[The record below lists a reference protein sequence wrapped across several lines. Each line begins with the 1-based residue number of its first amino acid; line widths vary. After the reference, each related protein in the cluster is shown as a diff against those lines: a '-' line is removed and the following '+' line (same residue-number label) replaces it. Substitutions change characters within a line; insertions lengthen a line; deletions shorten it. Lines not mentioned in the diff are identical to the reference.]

1 MKQIQIAKTG
11 YYLISA
17 IFYSLGI
24 INLIHPFKA
33 SLSVC
38 NLSSIILIFYG
49 IVKIIGYYCDDLY
62 SLAFQY
68 DLASGLLL
76 IIAGIIVLIWQSS
89 IYNYLSKGMGLLIL
103 LDSLL
108 KIQMAQVAKK
118 FGLETWYVI
127 LLLAIA
133 AGIIA
138 VLLIIEPF
146 KQQILQQLIISL
158 ALIFEGMMNH
168 YVIKNTV
175 KLKHSY

>member
-1 MKQIQIAKTG
+1 
-11 YYLISA
+11 
-17 IFYSLGI
+17 
-24 INLIHPFKA
+24 
-33 SLSVC
+33 
-38 NLSSIILIFYG
+38 
-49 IVKIIGYYCDDLY
+49 
-62 SLAFQY
+62 
-68 DLASGLLL
+68 
-76 IIAGIIVLIWQSS
+76 
-89 IYNYLSKGMGLLIL
+89 
-103 LDSLL
+103 
-108 KIQMAQVAKK
+108 MAQVAKK

-158 ALIFEGMMNH
+158 VLIFEGIMNH